1 VAGTTVGVDADA
13 AGTVRAEE
21 GSSFSQRKRKSRE
34 EEEDL
39 SQF

>member
-1 VAGTTVGVDADA
+1 VAGTTMGVDAEA

-21 GSSFSQRKRKSRE
+21 GSSFSRRKRKSRE
-34 EEEDL
+34 EEDL